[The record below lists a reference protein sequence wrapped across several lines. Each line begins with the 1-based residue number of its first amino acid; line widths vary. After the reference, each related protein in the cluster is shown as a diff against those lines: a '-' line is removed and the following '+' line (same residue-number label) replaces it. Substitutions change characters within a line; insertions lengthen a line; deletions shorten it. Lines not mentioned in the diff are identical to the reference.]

1 MRRII
6 PLAATAAI
14 TLTPLPAAAQDAE
27 AGRLLYRDFCAA
39 CHGATARGD
48 GVMRPVLTLAPP
60 DLTRLAGDGAFPV
73 LRIAEQIDGRR
84 PMAAHGGDMPIF
96 GRWFEGD
103 GPDVA
108 LPGPGG
114 QPVLMSRPVA
124 DLVTYLQSIQS

>member
-1 MRRII
+1 MHRII
-6 PLAATAAI
+6 ALAATAVM
-14 TLTPLPAAAQDAE
+14 TLTTLPAEAQNAE

-39 CHGATARGD
+39 CHGATGRGD
-48 GVMRPVLTLAPP
+48 GVMGPVLTLPP
-60 DLTRLAGDGAFPV
+60 ADLTRLAADGAFPV
-73 LRIAEQIDGRR
+73 LRTAEQIDGRR